1 MRINQEKKMIRMK
14 KVAKKM
20 RKGERAVGLSMIMM
34 AGSTSA
40 ASA

>member
-1 MRINQEKKMIRMK
+1 MKINQQKKMIRMK

-20 RKGERAVGLSMIMM
+20 RKGERVVGLSMTMM
-34 AGSTSA
+34 AGSTSV